1 MQHTVLQ
8 KGLGHPYALVSQGD
22 PRTTPCGYQGHCY
35 KSEPGSEKLQELPDP
50 ANVPGSSSF
59 SAAVLKEQERKKK
72 KVNSEMLS
80 SILHCSSRTLSFND
94 LLAILKLCLSGLKN
108 IASLSLET
116 QRNFALCPKY
126 LSFPEQF
133 PLLREML
140 SCQAALPLNQTTF
153 STSLSV

>member
-1 MQHTVLQ
+1 MQEKEHRMCARSMPFCRRDLSTLMLWSPGEIPDLLPVDSRVIAINLS
-8 KGLGHPYALVSQGD
+8 LALRSCRSSLTQ
-22 PRTTPCGYQGHCY
+22 
-35 KSEPGSEKLQELPDP
+35 LMFQEAHLFLLPFLR
-50 ANVPGSSSF
+50 NM
-59 SAAVLKEQERKKK
+59 KEKK

-133 PLLREML
+133 PLL
-140 SCQAALPLNQTTF
+140 
-153 STSLSV
+153 